1 VKKALWDS
9 RGNLIKRYVEMFEAV
24 VPIGSVVLVLG
35 IAWWTSKIGVK
46 DRWFQTL
53 LALALGL
60 NLIRLFLFLLKIVAN
75 HM

>member
-1 VKKALWDS
+1 
-9 RGNLIKRYVEMFEAV
+9 MFEAV

-35 IAWWTSKIGVK
+35 IAWLTSKIGVK